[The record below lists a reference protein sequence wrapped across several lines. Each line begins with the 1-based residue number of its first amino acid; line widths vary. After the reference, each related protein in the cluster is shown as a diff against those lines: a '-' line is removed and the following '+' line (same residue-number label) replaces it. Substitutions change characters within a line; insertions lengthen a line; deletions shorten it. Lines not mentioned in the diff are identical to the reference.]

1 MVEAG
6 LCTLHTR
13 SELSLPYSGMKYE
26 QSNRRLLL
34 GAIVAALIA
43 WGCLLAL
50 GAYLGLDP
58 QTPDRDFRRLWVVA
72 AMTGGFLALWL
83 GALLLRRRR

>member
-1 MVEAG
+1 
-6 LCTLHTR
+6 
-13 SELSLPYSGMKYE
+13 MKHE
-26 QSNRRLLL
+26 ESNRRVLLWV
-34 GAIVAALIA
+34 IVAAVTA

-72 AMTGGFLALWL
+72 ATTGGFLVLWL
-83 GALLLRRRR
+83 GALWIRGRR